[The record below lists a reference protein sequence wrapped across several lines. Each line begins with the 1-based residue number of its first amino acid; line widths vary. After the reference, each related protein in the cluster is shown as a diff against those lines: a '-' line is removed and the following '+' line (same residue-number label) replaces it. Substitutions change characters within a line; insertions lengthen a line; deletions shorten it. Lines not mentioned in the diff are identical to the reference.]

1 MGAAIRSEFRKIFT
15 TRLWWGMAIGIFVAG
30 ALFAGFFGWVL
41 TSEQAGSPGG
51 GPALEGNTTQVV
63 NSVYTA
69 GLGVGYLL
77 LLTMGILQIGAE
89 YRHKT
94 ITATFLA
101 TPQRVRAMLAKVV
114 ALLGIGGLYGLIS
127 LLGSVVVGAVV
138 LTLRDIDPFPSTEV
152 LRTLALSLLALG
164 LWALIGLGVGI
175 LIPNQVAAIL
185 VGVGVAWIV
194 EPLLGLGLSYV
205 DAAKDVV
212 PYFPS
217 NATNAMVNGVTQGG
231 SQVDY
236 LPWWA
241 GALVLAGYAAA
252 LTAFGTWRT
261 VRQDIS

>member
-1 MGAAIRSEFRKIFT
+1 MGSAIKSEFRKFFT

-30 ALFAGFFGWVL
+30 AVFAGFFGWAL
-41 TSEQAGSPGG
+41 TSENGNTGG
-51 GPALEGNTTQVV
+51 GPQLEGTATQVV

-77 LLTMGILQIGAE
+77 LLTVGIMQIGSE

-94 ITATFLA
+94 ITATLLS
-101 TPQRVRAMLAKVV
+101 TPKRVQAMLAKII
-114 ALLGIGGLYGLIS
+114 ALLGIGGVYGLIS
-127 LLGSVVVGAVV
+127 LLGSVSVGAIV

-185 VGVGVAWIV
+185 VGVGVAWII
-194 EPLLGLGLSYV
+194 EPLLSFGLAFV
-205 DAAKDVV
+205 EWAAKIV

-217 NATNAMVNGVTQGG
+217 NATNSMVSGVTAQG
-231 SQVDY
+231 QDVDF
-236 LPWWA
+236 LPWWG
-241 GALVLAGYAAA
+241 GALVLGAYAVA
-252 LTAFGTWRT
+252 LSVFGTWRT
-261 VRQDIS
+261 SRQDIS